1 MKKKSISFVIL
12 VILSV
17 LIIVFCTTE
26 TVMSQSKTDDKSKKQ
41 YFAKM
46 EKEYYDDL
54 KQLLE
59 EKGYSNSGITI
70 RWVSD
75 DGENRT
81 YTVLIHHRGI
91 DVLSEEEKEALI
103 YELSQ
108 AEFDDL
114 RCSFCYE
121 FLTV

>member
-1 MKKKSISFVIL
+1 MKKKSISFIIL

-26 TVMSQSKTDDKSKKQ
+26 TVMSQSRSDDRRRKQ
-41 YFAKM
+41 YYTKM
-46 EKEYYDDL
+46 EEAYYTDISA
-54 KQLLE
+54 LLD

-75 DGENRT
+75 DGESRD
-81 YTVLIHHRGI
+81 YTVMIHHRGI
-91 DVLSEEEKEALI
+91 DVLSEKEKEALAQ
-103 YELSQ
+103 ELSQ

-114 RCSFCYE
+114 RCSFNYE
-121 FLTV
+121 FITA